1 MRLYL
6 YFYIFYYISIQFFAG
21 LTILFQFCLISFQFD
36 HYESVRIIET
46 LAGDSFCAESMC
58 CEQPLFFWIYN
69 ISSYLAVDADHI
81 RLSWSL
87 HWCSLY

>member
-6 YFYIFYYISIQFFAG
+6 YFISSIPFFAG
-21 LTILFQFCLISFQFD
+21 LTILYPFHLISFQFD

-58 CEQPLFFWIYN
+58 CEQPLFF
-69 ISSYLAVDADHI
+69 
-81 RLSWSL
+81 
-87 HWCSLY
+87 